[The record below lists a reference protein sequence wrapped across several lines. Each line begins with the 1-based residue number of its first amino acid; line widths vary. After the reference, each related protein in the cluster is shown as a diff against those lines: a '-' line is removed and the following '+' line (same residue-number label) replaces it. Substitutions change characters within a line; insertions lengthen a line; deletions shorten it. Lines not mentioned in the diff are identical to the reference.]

1 MEAAQSPRENE
12 DLERGP
18 HFTEEANTE
27 EFGPWEQI
35 DVGRYMP
42 RRIRGSYRG
51 RALG

>member
-1 MEAAQSPRENE
+1 MTHDEQVPADAG
-12 DLERGP
+12 LG
-18 HFTEEANTE
+18 HEEPAPEQAGE
-27 EFGPWEQI
+27 EIQAWEEI